1 MRWADMDLLGHVNN
15 VTYLDYL
22 AEARLHVFPGL
33 AAGRA
38 PVTGHRVA
46 FLAPLVF
53 HRHPVRVDTWVSAHD
68 AGGFTLEQEVYDEA
82 GAGRTVYLRATS
94 TLAHGLDEAETDLAA
109 GIRGEAREW
118 GPVASTPAPPRHT
131 YPVKVRL
138 SDTGERGLAS
148 DAVHFEYFQEARI
161 QYLMDLHTR
170 GEAWSHHVVARTDV
184 DFRAPVPLRDAPY
197 AVHSWIGH
205 LGTRSFTIQAELRD
219 DDRVLATASVV
230 MVTFDKE
237 TQRSTEMAPTQRER
251 LGAELAR

>member
-38 PVTGHRVA
+38 PVARHRVGFA
-46 FLAPLVF
+46 APLVF
-53 HRHPVRVDTWVSAHD
+53 HRRPVLVDTWVSHAD
-68 AGGFTLEQEVYDEA
+68 AGEVTLEHEVYDAGEA
-82 GAGRTVYLRATS
+82 GRRVYLRASS
-94 TLAHGLDEAETDLAA
+94 TLAHRLHAAETDIVD
-109 GIRGEAREW
+109 GVRGPGHEW
-118 GPVASTPAPPRHT
+118 GPVASQPAASRHS

-138 SDTGERGLAS
+138 SDTGEGGHAS
-148 DAVHFEYFQEARI
+148 DVVHFEYFQEARI

-170 GEAWSHHVVARTDV
+170 GQSWSHHVVARTDV
-184 DFRAPVPLRDAPY
+184 DFLAPVPLRDAPY

-205 LGTRSFTIQAELRD
+205 LGKRSFTIQAELRD

-230 MVTFDKE
+230 MVTFDMD
-237 TQRSTEMAPTQRER
+237 TQRSTEMAPSQRAR
-251 LGAELAR
+251 LEAELA